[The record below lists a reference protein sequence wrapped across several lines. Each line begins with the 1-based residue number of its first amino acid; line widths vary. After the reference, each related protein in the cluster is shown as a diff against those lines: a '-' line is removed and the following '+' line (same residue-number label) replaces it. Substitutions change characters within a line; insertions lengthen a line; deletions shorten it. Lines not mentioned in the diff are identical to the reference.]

1 MTTTTTNVFAVVG
14 QAVADPDRLLLL
26 GEDGH
31 FYAYAADGQPRPVNP
46 TAGWRLDGEGVVGT
60 VGTEAQAEG
69 RPGARPGAGRRAD
82 R

>member
-1 MTTTTTNVFAVVG
+1 VTTTTTNVFAVVG

-46 TAGWRLDGEGVVGT
+46 TAGWRLDGEVGA
-60 VGTEAQAEG
+60 EAQAEV
-69 RPGARPGAGRRAD
+69 RPGARPGAGRGAD

>member
-46 TAGWRLDGEGVVGT
+46 TAGWRLDGGDAGGNPDGREQTGVGPP
-60 VGTEAQAEG
+60 AQP
-69 RPGARPGAGRRAD
+69 PG
-82 R
+82 